1 MNVLKRFLAVL
12 VLILLTSSICAAEES
27 NFDIL
32 AAGYVDGENQA
43 LILVRN
49 KTDGELFFMSFD
61 AESETSA
68 FIKFDRK
75 IYDFY
80 LNKGE
85 YGYSPLIFVMATT
98 PQNDKSDDALGEWRE
113 NIHLVPVYALFDV
126 KDGEIICKNFSSG
139 EKTTKPSHYQALIK
153 NPIHN
158 KLIATLLTK
167 MPLLH
172 KDVEAKGIA
181 LP

>member
-1 MNVLKRFLAVL
+1 MTAVKKFFAVL
-12 VLILLTSSICAAEES
+12 ALLLLTSSICAAES

-32 AAGYVDGENQA
+32 AAGHVDGEKQA
-43 LILVRN
+43 LMLIRN
-49 KTDGELFFMSFD
+49 KTDGEIFFMPFD
-61 AESETSA
+61 AEAETGA
-68 FIKFDRK
+68 FVKFDRK

-85 YGYSPLIFVMATT
+85 YGYSPLMFVMATT
-98 PQNDKSDDALGEWRE
+98 PQNDKSDDALGEWKDG
-113 NIHLVPVYALFDV
+113 IHVIPVYALFDV
-126 KDGEIICKNFSSG
+126 KDGKIICESFSSG
-139 EKTTKPSHYQALIK
+139 EKTIKPSHYHAPIK

-158 KLIATLLTK
+158 KLIETLLTK

-172 KDVEAKGIA
+172 SDVEAKGIV